1 MALNEELAR
10 AAQAAAA
17 LADREEEVRA
27 VLPTEPFGGARIYL
41 CAYERRSDG
50 RRAWLALDAGG
61 RPVHERA
68 TVRDAVSIAALCEL
82 AEETAAGGDV
92 AELRGRLVAVRLTEN
107 PPGIEEAEEAALALE
122 AALGSPPRVAS
133 PAYLDAVGTAAHRL
147 DQALGD
153 ETGSPFAAA
162 MHAGMA
168 AVDAL
173 TTEVE
178 AAYKV
183 ELR

>member
-1 MALNEELAR
+1 MALTEELAE
-10 AAQAAAA
+10 AAEAAAA
-17 LADREEEVRA
+17 HADPGEELRA

-41 CAYERRSDG
+41 CAYERASDG
-50 RRAWLALDAGG
+50 RRSWLALDAAGS
-61 RPVHERA
+61 PVHARA
-68 TVRDAVSIAALCEL
+68 TLRDAVSIAALCEL
-82 AEETAAGGDV
+82 AEETAGGGDV

-122 AALGSPPRVAS
+122 TALGSPPRVAS

-147 DQALGD
+147 EQALGD
-153 ETGSPFAAA
+153 ASGSPFAAA
-162 MHAGMA
+162 MRTAMV

-178 AAYKV
+178 AAYKL